1 MELPQQAPRRGSSGR
16 HYSNS
21 LFPPKSYVSYTAL
34 ASQHHRGNCRSYQI
48 RRFGADV
55 VLINS
60 LSNVSRSADFVISLR
75 RLLSISYWIVRDSEQ
90 WEGYT
95 TRRQSR
101 RYFCCFSHDSTKPYI
116 KLSYK
121 DTVQS
126 DGFDW
131 IQHRCFSHG
140 FPADSCWQ
148 VATMGPDTVWIRI
161 SDGPFVDRSIRQ
173 GSRLTAASR
182 PIESHNPPV
191 SGRWTFSFGNKSNI
205 SRARS
210 VCQLPHLQKKN
221 VFSVV
226 VSAPGA

>member
-1 MELPQQAPRRGSSGR
+1 MELPQQAPRRGLSGC
-16 HYSNS
+16 HYSSS

-34 ASQHHRGNCRSYQI
+34 ASQHHWGNRRSYQI

-75 RLLSISYWIVRDSEQ
+75 RLLSISHWIVRHSEQ

-101 RYFCCFSHDSTKPYI
+101 RYFCCLYIVSLMTTKPYI

-121 DTVQS
+121 DTVHS

-131 IQHRCFSHG
+131 IQHRCSSHG

-173 GSRLTAASR
+173 GSRFPTHR
-182 PIESHNPPV
+182 IP
-191 SGRWTFSFGNKSNI
+191 
-205 SRARS
+205 
-210 VCQLPHLQKKN
+210 
-221 VFSVV
+221 
-226 VSAPGA
+226 